1 MNRQETRAAF
11 SLASVFSIRL
21 LGLFMIYPVFAT
33 YARHLTGATP
43 AKIGLALG
51 AYGLSQGLLQ
61 IPFGV
66 LSDRLGRKV
75 MVVIG
80 LALFALGSAIAALST
95 SIDGVLIG
103 RVLQGTGAVD
113 RKSVV

>member
-21 LGLFMIYPVFAT
+21 LGLFMIYPSSRPMRA
-33 YARHLTGATP
+33 HLHGATP

-66 LSDRLGRKV
+66 LSDRVGRKA
-75 MVVIG
+75 MVV
-80 LALFALGSAIAALST
+80 
-95 SIDGVLIG
+95 
-103 RVLQGTGAVD
+103 D
-113 RKSVV
+113 RPRPLRAGQRRRRAFRPRSRGC